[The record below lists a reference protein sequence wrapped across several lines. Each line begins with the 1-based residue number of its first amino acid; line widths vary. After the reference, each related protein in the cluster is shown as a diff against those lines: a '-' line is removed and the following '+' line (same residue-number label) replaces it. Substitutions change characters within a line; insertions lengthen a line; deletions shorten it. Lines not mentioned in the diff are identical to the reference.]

1 MNDNIKIAII
11 DYGLGNL
18 RSVYGAVDKLG
29 HQTYITND
37 IEKLEKTIADVG
49 KQQEQLQA
57 NMFAL
62 HGALQQCDQFLEILS
77 KESKEDE

>member
-1 MNDNIKIAII
+1 MISKEVIEE
-11 DYGLGNL
+11 
-18 RSVYGAVDKLG
+18 RK
-29 HQTYITND
+29 QTIVND

-62 HGALQQCDQFLEILS
+62 HGALQQCDQFLELFN
-77 KESKEDE
+77 KENEEDG

>member
-1 MNDNIKIAII
+1 MISKEVIEE
-11 DYGLGNL
+11 
-18 RSVYGAVDKLG
+18 RK
-29 HQTYITND
+29 QTIQGD

-62 HGALQQCDQFLEILS
+62 HGALQQCDQFLGILS
-77 KESKEDE
+77 EESKENG

>member
-1 MNDNIKIAII
+1 MISKEVIEERKETIRGDI
-11 DYGLGNL
+11 D
-18 RSVYGAVDKLG
+18 
-29 HQTYITND
+29 
-37 IEKLEKTIADVG
+37 KLEKTIADVG